1 MDGLVLHE
9 IILTYVLTASQKMSK
24 AGKLVLIDSNIYLSF
39 IYLLFYFIISS
50 PELISIL
57 HKWTK

>member
-9 IILTYVLTASQKMSK
+9 IILTYVLTARQKMSK

-57 HKWTK
+57 HK